1 MRRFRLPFF
10 TCGFTLSGLNLERFM
25 NTLQKESIPLQSARR
40 TDARTLR
47 CECYTADLPAIQA
60 LAQDKGWSLKDVTP
74 LGFSAFLA
82 RLRARPGVLIG
93 AVLALAA
100 MLIASQFVWRIDVYG
115 AEAYKADIAAFLKEE
130 GLYIGMP
137 KASVD
142 AARLEDAL
150 TRRYPKI
157 AWFQVY
163 VYHVTL
169 VVDCTQGVPLPDLPK
184 AEPGDVVASRD
195 GVVASVQVFS
205 GTPLVKAGDIV
216 HKGQVL
222 IEGRERGQD
231 EQWTAV
237 RARGVVNARCWRT
250 ELVKL
255 PIYDLSSE
263 ETGRSVSQALICT
276 PWFSIPAQP
285 EAPEYLAYN
294 TYIELRPVVG
304 AFFPVY
310 QKTLEWRE
318 VSMEYALRDV
328 EEVEA
333 EAAKAALQKLENALR
348 AYDIIDKWVDY
359 CMIEGSSLA
368 VSATAEWQM
377 DISENAP

>member
-1 MRRFRLPFF
+1 MPFF

-25 NTLQKESIPLQSARR
+25 NTLQKESIPLVSARR
-40 TDARTLR
+40 VDIRTLR

-60 LAQDKGWSLKDVTP
+60 LAQEKGWSLRDITP
-74 LGFSAFLA
+74 LGFSAFIA
-82 RLRARPGVLIG
+82 QIRARPGVLIG

-100 MLIASQFVWRIDVYG
+100 MLIASQFIWRIDVYG

-137 KASVD
+137 KTAVN
-142 AARLEDAL
+142 AAELEDAL

-169 VVDCTQGVPLPDLPK
+169 VVDCTQGVPLPELPK
-184 AEPGDVVASRD
+184 AEPGDMVAGRD
-195 GVVASVQVFS
+195 GVVESVRVFA

-216 HKGQVL
+216 RKGQVL

-231 EQWTAV
+231 EQWSPV
-237 RARGVVNARCWRT
+237 HARGVVNARCWRT
-250 ELVKL
+250 VKVEL
-255 PIYDLSSE
+255 PIYDLVSA
-263 ETGRSVSQALICT
+263 ETGETVSQSLICT
-276 PWFSIPAQP
+276 PWFSIPSQP
-285 EAPEYLAYN
+285 QTPAYLGYN
-294 TYIELRPVVG
+294 TYITLRPVVG

-318 VSMEYALRDV
+318 VAMEYALRDV
-328 EEVEA
+328 KQVEA
-333 EAAKAALQKLENALR
+333 EAVNAAFQKLENALR

-377 DISENAP
+377 DISENVP